1 MVWFWC
7 FRGANRPSSITEFF
21 SLDGIRGRFDSKI
34 RSRYDRRSLA
44 QVGRMKVKVVFFAPF
59 RELFGEGEREV
70 GLNDSPRV
78 KELLDLLCD
87 SEERRDKLFDQSG
100 ELRAYVMILKNGQPI
115 STLSGVQTAL
125 EDGDEIA
132 VFPPVTGG

>member
-1 MVWFWC
+1 
-7 FRGANRPSSITEFF
+7 
-21 SLDGIRGRFDSKI
+21 
-34 RSRYDRRSLA
+34 
-44 QVGRMKVKVVFFAPF
+44 MKVKVVFFAPF

-70 GLNDSPRV
+70 ELNGKPQV

-87 SEERRDKLFDQSG
+87 SEQRHDKLFDQSG

-115 STLSGVQTAL
+115 NMLSGTQTAL

>member
-1 MVWFWC
+1 
-7 FRGANRPSSITEFF
+7 
-21 SLDGIRGRFDSKI
+21 
-34 RSRYDRRSLA
+34 
-44 QVGRMKVKVVFFAPF
+44 MKVKVVFVAPF

-70 GLNDSPRV
+70 GLNDGPRV

-115 STLSGVQTAL
+115 STLSGVQTVL